1 MGASVSGGLL
11 RDLIL
16 TRMLGIPVFL
26 VLLVLVFFFPL
37 LSKYFH
43 WDIAARPGP
52 KPGVVKKSA
61 PSFIDVA
68 LTFFRTWIYI
78 GFAGWILLGV
88 ILLVCA
94 GLIILQDLMISL
106 SAHRSIPSQ
115 IISNNLLPIFVGWLL
130 IIAGGW
136 SGVYFHKNFDAGID
150 LIRKKMRLFWY
161 VLIAFSGF
169 LLIILKFYIMGII
182 LVFVAIG
189 SLRQFIS
196 DFFHRLRSNGKAG
209 VAGSRIFKD
218 YEEDG
223 NKKFKVVGNR
233 VRSRKG

>member
-1 MGASVSGGLL
+1 MGAYISSGALW
-11 RDLIL
+11 DLIQ

-26 VLLVLVFFFPL
+26 ILLILVFFFPL

-43 WDIAARPGP
+43 WSPAAQPEPRPGTA
-52 KPGVVKKSA
+52 KKSA
-61 PSFIDVA
+61 PSFMDVA

-78 GFAGWILLGV
+78 GLAGWILLGAV
-88 ILLVCA
+88 LLACA

-115 IISNNLLPIFVGWLL
+115 IISNNLLPIVVGLFL

-136 SGVYFHKNFDAGID
+136 SGVYFHRNFTAGID
-150 LIRKKMRLFWY
+150 LIRNKMRLFWY
-161 VLIAFSGF
+161 ALIGFSGF

-182 LVFVAIG
+182 LAFIAIG
-189 SLRQFIS
+189 PLRQYIS
-196 DFFHRLRSNGKAG
+196 GFFRRRRPDGNED

-218 YEEDG
+218 YEEEG
-223 NKKFKVVGNR
+223 TRNSKW
-233 VRSRKG
+233 

>member
-68 LTFFRTWIYI
+68 LTFFRTWIYV

-88 ILLVCA
+88 ILFVCA

-106 SAHRSIPSQ
+106 SAYQSIPSQ

-136 SGVYFHKNFDAGID
+136 SGVYFHKNFNAGID

-161 VLIAFSGF
+161 ALIAFSGF

-189 SLRQFIS
+189 SLWQFIS
-196 DFFHRLRSNGKAG
+196 DFFRRLGSNGKAG

-223 NKKFKVVGNR
+223 TRNSKW
-233 VRSRKG
+233 

>member
-1 MGASVSGGLL
+1 MGASISGGVLL
-11 RDLIL
+11 DLIL

-43 WDIAARPGP
+43 WGSAAEPGS
-52 KPGVVKKSA
+52 KPGIAKKNA
-61 PSFIDVA
+61 PSFLDVA

-88 ILLVCA
+88 ILLACA
-94 GLIILQDLMISL
+94 GWIILQDLLISL

-115 IISNNLLPIFVGWLL
+115 IISNNLLPIIVGWLL

-136 SGVYFHKNFDAGID
+136 SGVYFHKYFDSGID
-150 LIRKKMRLFWY
+150 LLRKKMWLFWY
-161 VLIAFSGF
+161 ALIAFSGF
-169 LLIILKFYIMGII
+169 LLIILKFYVMGII
-182 LVFVAIG
+182 LVFIAIG
-189 SLRQFIS
+189 ALRQNIS
-196 DFFHRLRSNGKAG
+196 DFVRRRRPDGKAG

-218 YEEDG
+218 YEEEG
-223 NKKFKVVGNR
+223 TRNSKW
-233 VRSRKG
+233 